1 MWAVVSV
8 TRTKS
13 RTAVASSI
21 CGPGRRKG
29 IRSFFAG
36 DSSETCHLN
45 LLDRQSGSED
55 LHSWRGSAAP
65 AKRGRGRHRRPGRN
79 RSLADHSRGGRRA
92 PSYANL
98 AGRRHRGRAQ
108 SAAEQRFWLRGF
120 EDRTRVEQHD
130 FNFINANGSGVF
142 SEDGVQEC
150 LIVPPFPI
158 RFGCRPY
165 PVWVIELSGPSCQAT
180 IAINAR
186 SGRFGGA
193 GTDGCDIVPEAG
205 PPPMMFVAEWE

>member
-1 MWAVVSV
+1 MGRRFRRIVFAAVTVV
-8 TRTKS
+8 LAV
-13 RTAVASSI
+13 TAVSLTTAGAAAALPRTQISKADAI
-21 CGPGRRKG
+21 ADARKV
-29 IRSFFAG
+29 
-36 DSSETCHLN
+36 LPN
-45 LLDRQSGSED
+45 SGSGYEV
-55 LHSWRGSAAP
+55 LKTELESNSTH
-65 AKRGRGRHRRPGRN
+65 
-79 RSLADHSRGGRRA
+79 
-92 PSYANL
+92 
-98 AGRRHRGRAQ
+98 
-108 SAAEQRFWLRGF
+108 
-120 EDRTRVEQHD
+120 

>member
-1 MWAVVSV
+1 VSPIARGPRFLHRLSV
-8 TRTKS
+8 RPL
-13 RTAVASSI
+13 SI

-45 LLDRQSGSED
+45 LLDRNLD
-55 LHSWRGSAAP
+55 PKHLHSWGGSAVP
-65 AKRGRGRHRRPGRN
+65 AHRIRGRHRRPGRN

-120 EDRTRVEQHD
+120 EDRTRVEQHALQLHQRER
-130 FNFINANGSGVF
+130 FRS
-142 SEDGVQEC
+142 VQRGWGAGMSDSPAISNP
-150 LIVPPFPI
+150 LWMPPISSVGHRIVRTVVPGNH
-158 RFGCRPY
+158 RDQRPER
-165 PVWVIELSGPSCQAT
+165 PVR
-180 IAINAR
+180 R
-186 SGRFGGA
+186 SG
-193 GTDGCDIVPEAG
+193 DGR
-205 PPPMMFVAEWE
+205 M

>member
-1 MWAVVSV
+1 MGRRLRRSVVAAVTVV
-8 TRTKS
+8 LAV
-13 RTAVASSI
+13 TAVSLTTAGAAAALPRTQISKADAI
-21 CGPGRRKG
+21 ADARKV
-29 IRSFFAG
+29 
-36 DSSETCHLN
+36 LPN
-45 LLDRQSGSED
+45 SGSGYEV
-55 LHSWRGSAAP
+55 LKTELESNSTH
-65 AKRGRGRHRRPGRN
+65 
-79 RSLADHSRGGRRA
+79 
-92 PSYANL
+92 
-98 AGRRHRGRAQ
+98 
-108 SAAEQRFWLRGF
+108 
-120 EDRTRVEQHD
+120 
-130 FNFINANGSGVF
+130 FNFTSANGSGVF

-158 RFGCRPY
+158 RFGCGPY